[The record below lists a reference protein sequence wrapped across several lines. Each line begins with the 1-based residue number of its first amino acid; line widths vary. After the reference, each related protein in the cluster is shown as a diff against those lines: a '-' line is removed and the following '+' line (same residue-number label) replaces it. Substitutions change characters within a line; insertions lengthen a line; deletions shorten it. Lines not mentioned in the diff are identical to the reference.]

1 MLSGELI
8 VGQNEISHPPP
19 APLVPSPVTGSC
31 PKPAPRPCPRP
42 ILIPDVGPCVGP
54 RTENRSPTRHSK
66 RNRNIVVD
74 KSSSSLNLSA
84 PIVKVFYVNSDGNG
98 PCMRLFWGRCP
109 FFRGRRSPRPAVAPA
124 QTEIKPQ
131 VNERVLETVAR
142 KRTVIYSCGSFY
154 TSILPCLIVKCP
166 CPRHWQ
172 RPTRDDPNPRGRLY
186 LRVGMQPW
194 ATPSRP
200 SSRRPRSCC

>member
-1 MLSGELI
+1 MPQACSPSVSPSDPHPRRRSLCWPADREPKPHTPFEAESQHCR
-8 VGQNEISHPPP
+8 GQVVQLAQPQCSHRQGLLRQQRWQRSVRAALLGPVPFFFYGTTLTTP
-19 APLVPSPVTGSC
+19 CGRAPLQ
-31 PKPAPRPCPRP
+31 
-42 ILIPDVGPCVGP
+42 
-54 RTENRSPTRHSK
+54 TEN
-66 RNRNIVVD
+66 
-74 KSSSSLNLSA
+74 
-84 PIVKVFYVNSDGNG
+84 
-98 PCMRLFWGRCP
+98 
-109 FFRGRRSPRPAVAPA
+109 
-124 QTEIKPQ
+124 KPQ

-166 CPRHWQ
+166 FPHRSQ
-172 RPTRDDPNPRGRLY
+172 RPIQADPNPRGRLY